1 MIFLFLKE
9 FHFAS
14 TVVMECILHLSHME
28 NEVCGLYVASSV
40 YTRVFYLSLFWV
52 FEKPEVKLET

>member
-9 FHFAS
+9 FHFTS

-28 NEVCGLYVASSV
+28 NEVCGLYVASWV

>member
-28 NEVCGLYVASSV
+28 NEVCELYVASSV

-52 FEKPEVKLET
+52 FEKPEGKLET

>member
-1 MIFLFLKE
+1 MIFLFLKD
-9 FHFAS
+9 F
-14 TVVMECILHLSHME
+14 MECILHLSHME

-40 YTRVFYLSLFWV
+40 YTHVFYLSLFWV